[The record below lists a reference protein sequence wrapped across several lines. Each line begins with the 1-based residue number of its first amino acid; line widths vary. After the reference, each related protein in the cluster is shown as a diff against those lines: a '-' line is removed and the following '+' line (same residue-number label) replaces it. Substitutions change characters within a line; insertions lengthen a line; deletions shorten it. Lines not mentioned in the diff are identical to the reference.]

1 MKKVLN
7 IDFKKLFLPLF
18 SLFFVFF
25 FVQNG
30 VAQVEQTASLT
41 VEVSNIKETKGTL
54 FIALYNKAAGFLIE
68 GKQFLMKTIEV
79 AKIRISHTFQN
90 IPIGSYAVA
99 VMHDVND
106 DGKCNRNFLGIPKE
120 GFGFSTNRKP
130 ILKEP
135 SFDQVKIEVEED
147 TTIEIRLLHY

>member
-1 MKKVLN
+1 
-7 IDFKKLFLPLF
+7 
-18 SLFFVFF
+18 
-25 FVQNG
+25 
-30 VAQVEQTASLT
+30 
-41 VEVSNIKETKGTL
+41 
-54 FIALYNKAAGFLIE
+54 
-68 GKQFLMKTIEV
+68 MKTIEV
-79 AKIRISHTFQN
+79 AKIRISHTFLN